1 MMHVTWFV
9 PSVRKWPWQRWYNYD
24 KVLASTWIRCL
35 QLIPYLSKLGI
46 KSKINEWD
54 NKTQIAVFLRRW
66 NEQDQAIAAQL
77 KQKYVKIILDTPVNY
92 FSSQNLPAFEGKIR
106 DHFMS
111 FAELADAI
119 LCPSSYIEQY
129 GRKLGYSVL
138 CLEDSVDVKHF
149 CYRRKNNIRNDKP
162 VLIWSGVSV
171 KAESLNFLATSITR
185 NNWPII
191 IISDKKPRLEFDF
204 TFIKWR
210 YKSFPRNIL
219 KGDIGIFPRF
229 VDNEYDMGHSFFKI
243 GVFLAQGLPVL
254 CSPVVSYKQLI
265 NESNGMV
272 VSELDA
278 LRWERDIK
286 KAMMK
291 LDVFDFKENPVME
304 YSSERVALRYQK
316 EFSEILSEQ

>member
-1 MMHVTWFV
+1 
-9 PSVRKWPWQRWYNYD
+9 
-24 KVLASTWIRCL
+24 
-35 QLIPYLSKLGI
+35 LGI
-46 KSKINEWD
+46 KSKINEWN
-54 NKTQIAVFLRRW
+54 NKTQITVFLRRW
-66 NEQDQAIAAQL
+66 DKQDQAIATQL
-77 KQKYVKIILDTPVNY
+77 KRKHVKIIIDTPVNY
-92 FSSQNLPAFEGKIR
+92 FSSQSLPAFEGKIR

-119 LCPSSYIEQY
+119 FCPSSYIEQH
-129 GRKLGYSVL
+129 GRKLGYSVF
-138 CLEDSVDVKHF
+138 CFEDSVDAKHF
-149 CYRRKNNIRNDKP
+149 RYRRETHIRNDKP

-191 IISDKKPRLEFDF
+191 IISDKRPRLDFGF

-219 KGDIGIFPRF
+219 KGDIGIFPRL

-243 GVFLAQGLPVL
+243 GVFLAQGVPVL
-254 CSPVVSYKQLI
+254 CSPVVSYKQVI

-272 VSELDA
+272 VNELDA

-286 KAMMK
+286 RAMLK
-291 LDVFDFKENPVME
+291 LNVFDFKENPVIQ
-304 YSSERVALRYQK
+304 YSSEKMALRYQEK
-316 EFSEILSEQ
+316 FSEILS